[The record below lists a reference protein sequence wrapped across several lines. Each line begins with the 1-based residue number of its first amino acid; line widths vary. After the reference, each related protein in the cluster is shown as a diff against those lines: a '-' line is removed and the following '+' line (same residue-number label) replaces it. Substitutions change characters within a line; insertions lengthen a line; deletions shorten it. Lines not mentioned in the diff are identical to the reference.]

1 MKTIISRSIPFKDV
15 MKDLAKEL
23 GTSFSQ
29 NCEEYALKIPEQYGS
44 GVISGIN
51 FSEGIG
57 LLMYDCVFNE
67 DFEIQFIVNEVHP
80 LKFMFCESGA
90 FQHRFQD
97 SKEVH
102 EVAELQNIIVA
113 SDRNRGHIIRF
124 RSGTRTKINNLE
136 IDRKR
141 FTEVMRCEIARLKPG
156 LRDLFQDVEGKKYFY
171 RLGSYSLR
179 MADIFLKI
187 SDFKGSPFQRNLLL
201 HGKSYDIF
209 LIQLQEYWDG
219 KSPVQ
224 EQSLLRKR
232 ELNLIREAVLILNSN
247 ILDFKS
253 VKNLSRQVGLN
264 PNKLQD
270 GFKEIYHTTVN
281 GYVQER
287 RLYEAG
293 VLIKNTDLSFSEI
306 AHKVGISSKSYFS
319 KIFKDNYGLTPT
331 QIRSRH
337 LKSQS
342 ERNGKKN
349 IRNL

>member
-1 MKTIISRSIPFKDV
+1 MKTIISRSIPFKEV

-23 GTSFSQ
+23 ETTFSQ
-29 NCEEYALKIPEQYGS
+29 DCEEYALSIPAQYGS
-44 GVISGIN
+44 GAISGIN

-57 LLMYDCVFNE
+57 LLMYDCIFKE

-90 FQHRFQD
+90 FQHCFQD
-97 SKEVH
+97 SKEIH

-113 SDRNRGHIIRF
+113 SDQNRGHIIRF
-124 RSGTRTKINNLE
+124 KAGMRTKINNLE
-136 IDRKR
+136 VDRKR
-141 FTEVMRCEIARLKPG
+141 FNKVMQCEIARLRPG
-156 LRDLFQDVEGKKYFY
+156 LRNLFEDVEGKNYFY

-187 SDFKGSPFQRNLLL
+187 NDFKGSPFQRNLLL

-219 KSPVQ
+219 ESPDQ
-224 EQSLLRKR
+224 DQSLLRKR

-247 ILDFKS
+247 ILEFKS
-253 VKNLSRQVGLN
+253 VKSLSRRVGLN

-293 VLIKNTDLSFSEI
+293 VLIKNTDLSFAEI
-306 AHKVGISSKSYFS
+306 ADRVGISSKSYFS

-331 QIRSRH
+331 
-337 LKSQS
+337 
-342 ERNGKKN
+342 E
-349 IRNL
+349 IRNKHRKGQKEDKLKKKIERS